1 MKKLKFTV
9 IVIPFMI
16 SAVLISGCAQNR
28 NSISDIDISSVAEEK
43 TPEELEQ
50 EKKYQEDL
58 KNANAE
64 KENYQYLFGNSDAYQ
79 TTMSNIFG
87 SNVVVFI
94 DPEKALEQS
103 FKDYEDIFICQRN
116 YQY

>member
-64 KENYQYLFGNSDAYQ
+64 KENYQYLFGNYSIKSVHY
-79 TTMSNIFG
+79 G
-87 SNVVVFI
+87 SF
-94 DPEKALEQS
+94 S
-103 FKDYEDIFICQRN
+103 FEIIRAPLFYHQIVLVRLHFPAPGHARSG
-116 YQY
+116 